1 MIIKNYTLH
10 EINVYNEKDTVENKG
25 RYILNENAEP
35 SKTIQSSGI
44 AIVEFTDSEEI
55 VNKDFNI
62 YLPASV
68 KSIKGLPEEVSEDT
82 YFIVPAMVG
91 ANVKGTIYENHCLVI
106 RHGVK
111 KELSGPVVGC
121 TSFTLY

>member
-1 MIIKNYTLH
+1 MIIKNYTPH
-10 EINVYNEKDTVENKG
+10 NIVVYNEQDTYEDKG
-25 RYILNENAEP
+25 RYILKDNVEP
-35 SKTIQSSGI
+35 REIIKSTGI
-44 AIVEFTDSEEI
+44 ATVEFKNDTEI
-55 VNKDFNI
+55 VNKENQI
-62 YLPASV
+62 YLPTPIDC
-68 KSIKGLPEEVSEDT
+68 IKGLPEEVSEDT

-111 KELSGPVVGC
+111 RELSGPVVGC